1 MTTVLVTGG
10 AGYIGSVLC
19 ELLLDRGHEVRALD
33 RMFFGAQT
41 LDHLDGRSG
50 FSVIKDDIRYV
61 GPEPFEGVDVVMHL
75 AGISNDPACDL
86 DPRITQEVNVDG
98 TVHVAKRAHEAGV
111 SRFIFS
117 SSCSVYG
124 ASEGGIVDEDSPR
137 APVSLYARTKI
148 ESEEDLEGL
157 QSDDIAVTMLRNGT
171 VYGIS
176 PRMRFDLV
184 INLMTLYAHRHRKIF
199 VLGGGQQWRPLVHVY
214 DVARAFAEVMEAPVD
229 KVAGEVFNV
238 GETDHNFQ
246 TLRIA
251 QMVRDVL
258 PYTEVEV
265 VPDDPDRRSYRVGF
279 DKIRDVL
286 GFEITRTPHEG
297 IVEIKQ
303 ALERGTVDDG
313 IRSRTVDYYRFLLEA
328 EETLRDVSYAGSIF

>member
-1 MTTVLVTGG
+1 MNTVLVTGAG
-10 AGYIGSVLC
+10 GYIGTVVC
-19 ELLLDRGHEVRALD
+19 ELLLDAGHEVRALD
-33 RMFFGAQT
+33 RMFFGRQT
-41 LDHLDGRSG
+41 LAHLEGRSG
-50 FSVIKDDIRYV
+50 FRTFRDDIRYV
-61 GPEPFEGVDVVMHL
+61 GPEPFEGVDTVMHL

-98 TVHVAKRAHEAGV
+98 TRRVAKHAREAGV

-124 ASEGGIVDEDSPR
+124 ASDGAILDEDSPR

-148 ESEEDLEGL
+148 ESEEDLMGM
-157 QSDDIAVTMLRNGT
+157 QAGDFAVTMLRNGT

-176 PRMRFDLV
+176 PRMRFDLI
-184 INLMTLYAHRHRKIF
+184 INLMTLYAHRNRKIY
-199 VLGGGQQWRPLVHVY
+199 VLGGGQQWRPLVHVN
-214 DVARAFAEVMEAPVD
+214 DVARAFIAVMDAPLE

-246 TLRIA
+246 TVRVA

-258 PYTEVEV
+258 PYTDVEL
-265 VPDDPDRRSYRVGF
+265 VPDDPDRRSYHVGF

-303 ALERGTVDDG
+303 ALERGTVDEG
-313 IRSRTVDYYRFLLEA
+313 MRTRTVDYYRFLIEA
-328 EETLRDVSYAGSIF
+328 EQIVREVAYDGAIF